1 MESFQI
7 KGDNGLIRIELDE
20 VFGFPNQT
28 SHFGGY
34 ECRADIEIKIPNY
47 HVKGDFYT
55 STGEIFRFFEELNKC
70 QKEIKGEAKYLT
82 LEGNLELKVKFDNSG
97 HAEINGRF
105 QQSMGVENILHFEI
119 NSDQSFLKYTVD
131 ELKVFV
137 NKYGDNK
144 GIIRQSSRIEKE
156 ENKKPIWKFWDRKE
170 E

>member
-1 MESFQI
+1 MECFEI
-7 KGDNGLIRIELDE
+7 KGDNGLIRIEIDK

-28 SHFGGY
+28 SHFSGY
-34 ECRADIEIKIPNY
+34 ECQADIEIKIPSY
-47 HVKGDFYT
+47 HVKGDFYI
-55 STGEIFRFFEELNKC
+55 STGEIFRFYEELNRS

-82 LEGNLELKVKFDNSG
+82 EGNLELKVKFDDSG

-105 QQSMGVENILHFEI
+105 QQSMGTENVLHFEI

-131 ELKVFV
+131 ELEVIV

-144 GIIRQSSRIEKE
+144 GIKKQSSRIEKE
-156 ENKKPIWKFWDRKE
+156 ENKKPIWKFWHRKE